1 MTTDHDRF
9 APWDSAYVLG
19 ALSPSERIEYED
31 HLATCTE
38 CRRAVAELTPMPGL
52 LARLSGERA
61 NALLEDPDAATLS
74 PPTDMVDRIRQQHNI
89 RRIRRL
95 RRIWSWTAATA
106 ASVAAL
112 ILLAVIIVPLT
123 LGRPSDAQS
132 FALESLTDAPI
143 SATVTLTP
151 VGWGTRINLS
161 CTYEG
166 EAADAP
172 EQGWPYALYVT
183 DDNGELREVS
193 SWRASPGETA
203 RLEAGTAID
212 LADIVAVE
220 IRPVDSDRALM
231 RGVPTH

>member
-1 MTTDHDRF
+1 MTTDHARF
-9 APWDSAYVLG
+9 AQWDSAYVLG
-19 ALSPSERIEYED
+19 ALSPSERSEYEE

-52 LARLSGERA
+52 LARLSGDRA

-74 PPTDMVDRIRQQHNI
+74 PPTDMVDRIRQQQKV
-89 RRIRRL
+89 RRT
-95 RRIWSWTAATA
+95 RRIWVWTAATA

-112 ILLAVIIVPLT
+112 ILLATIIVPLT
-123 LGRPSDAQS
+123 LGRPADAQS
-132 FALESLTDAPI
+132 FALESLTEAPI

-151 VGWGTRINLS
+151 VGWGTRIDLS

-172 EQGWPYALYVT
+172 EQGWPYALYIT
-183 DDNGELREVS
+183 DDNGKLSEVS

-212 LADIVAVE
+212 LDDIAAVE
-220 IRPVDSDRALM
+220 IRPVDSDRTLM
-231 RGVPTH
+231 RGVPED